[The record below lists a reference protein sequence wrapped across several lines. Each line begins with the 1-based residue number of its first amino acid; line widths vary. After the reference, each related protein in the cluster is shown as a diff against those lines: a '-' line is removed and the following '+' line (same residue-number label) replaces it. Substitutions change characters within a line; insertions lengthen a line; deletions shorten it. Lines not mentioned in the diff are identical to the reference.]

1 MNIGWKRF
9 GAMNLADVDL
19 NLMTALEALLQE
31 QQVSRAANRI
41 GRSQPAVSNAL
52 GRLRDLF
59 DDPLFVRTPQG
70 MLPTPRAIEI
80 RPLIE
85 TALEQVRAA
94 LDDKRFEPHTSNRHF
109 VIATADAGAIHYLP
123 RIMPALRAQAPGVTI
138 AVVEAWGSEAVE
150 AIARG
155 KVDLALGVF
164 SQQRED
170 FVSEPVGSIR
180 EVCVGDRSNPAL
192 RGKSLSWERFLAL
205 PKIVLERRDSGNV
218 INSTLSSAGH
228 KSNIALSLPQFL
240 GAARIVVGTDLVI
253 ALPEALIEHLPD
265 RHLYAVVPFALELPD
280 VLVRMIWNRRLDA
293 DAAHVWFR
301 NLIKQCLVPI
311 R

>member
-1 MNIGWKRF
+1 
-9 GAMNLADVDL
+9 MNLANVDL

-31 QQVSRAANRI
+31 QQVSRAAYRI

-59 DDPLFVRTPQG
+59 GDPLFVRTPQG
-70 MLPTPRAIEI
+70 MMPTPRATEI

-85 TALEQVRAA
+85 MALEQLRAA
-94 LDDKRFEPHTSNRHF
+94 LDDKRFEPQTSNRHF
-109 VIATADAGAIHYLP
+109 VIATADASAIHYLP
-123 RIMPALRAQAPGVTI
+123 RIMPALRSQAPGVTI

-164 SQQRED
+164 SQQQEH
-170 FVSEPVGSIR
+170 FVSEPLSALR
-180 EVCVGDRSNPAL
+180 EVCVGDRDNPAL
-192 RGKSLSWERFLAL
+192 RGKSLTLERFLVL
-205 PKIVLERRDSGNV
+205 PKIVLERRESGNV
-218 INSTLSSAGH
+218 INATLASAGH

-240 GAARIVVGTDLVI
+240 GAARIVVGTDLVM
-253 ALPEALIEHLPD
+253 ALPDALMDVLPD
-265 RHLYAVVPFALELPD
+265 RHLYAVVPFAVDVPD
-280 VLVRMIWNRRLDA
+280 VLVRMIWNRRFEA

-301 NLIKQCLVPI
+301 NLIKQCLVPEI
-311 R
+311 